1 MFPFSFISGGAG
13 GLSPEALAW
22 EANIIANGGTIDPA
36 ILAIFDEYFFIPAV
50 ANGNILTELDRLNI
64 YCGLNGYETAAR
76 TNIIKSAH
84 FVTPVSSPI
93 FDNNGYKSGGTSYLD
108 LNYNPATEGIKY
120 LLNNASL
127 GYVVKNPTYSSQRRA
142 IGANDITINRADMSR
157 DSDNTGGFLNSTSA
171 INQSGTFSGN
181 VFNMVIR
188 NDNVNFKLVR
198 NATENSSA
206 IASSVIPNLNQ
217 FELCLNYQ
225 SVPLGPFDTE
235 YHLCS
240 FAGSGSLDYS
250 NLRIILNNLFTALG
264 V

>member
-1 MFPFSFISGGAG
+1 MFPFGFIGGG

-64 YCGLNGYETAAR
+64 YCGLNGYEIAAR
-76 TNIIKSAH
+76 TNIIKNAH

-108 LNYNPATEGIKY
+108 LNYNPATQGVKY
-120 LLNNASL
+120 LLDSASL
-127 GYVVKNPTYSSQRRA
+127 GYVVKNPLWATQMRA
-142 IGANDITINRADMSR
+142 IGNHTGV
-157 DSDNTGGFLNSTSA
+157 SDRSDLQRSNAGSGVFVNSSNGPTSGTKPTGIVFMLGIRTASNIDSA
-171 INQSGTFSGN
+171 ITNNS
-181 VFNMVIR
+181 I
-188 NDNVNFKLVR
+188 VNG
-198 NATENSSA
+198 ASISS
-206 IASSVIPNLNQ
+206 IIPNNNM
-217 FELCLNYQ
+217 FELCLNFGGT
-225 SVPLGPFDTE
+225 PLAPFDTE

-240 FAGSGSLDYS
+240 FAGSGGLDYS